1 MKTQSEQTPKAPRSG
16 RGRRRSIVLVA
27 ATLAFALL
35 AGGVVMAATLDRSEQ
50 RGGSVVAEPAT
61 FPPSC
66 RPRPRRRCPSPP
78 SLSRSRSRGAEPE
91 PEPESEPES
100 KPDPYALED
109 GVYPTFI
116 RDVDIHGGEITVDVL
131 QVFRHDDA
139 VRAAVQD
146 GMKRRDAR
154 YYFVY
159 VRNENDLLRTVPV
172 ARDVKIHFMGVCEV
186 PPNPLRRADRTL
198 RRDDPVRRGLLLRAQ
213 RGGRPDPPHRATP
226 RGLGLLTRV
235 ERTTRSRRV
244 VPFVLARRVPPPTP
258 DDPQPYDGRG
268 RVGRSPV
275 LTPIDEDERKVTM
288 AREAW
293 GLVHDYPSSS

>member
-27 ATLAFALL
+27 ATLAFALT
-35 AGGVVMAATLDRSEQ
+35 AGGVVIAATLDRSEQ
-50 RGGSVVAEPAT
+50 RGGSVVAEPSDVPT
-61 FPPSC
+61 VVPPTTA
-66 RPRPRRRCPSPP
+66 PPAPESPEP
-78 SLSRSRSRGAEPE
+78 EPKPEPKPEPE
-91 PEPESEPES
+91 PEPEPEP

-116 RDVDIHGGEITVDVL
+116 RDVDIHGGEITVDVI
-131 QVFRHDDA
+131 QVFKHDDA

-186 PPNPLRRADRTL
+186 PPNRHVALTELSD
-198 RRDDPVRRGLLLRAQ
+198 
-213 RGGRPDPPHRATP
+213 AT
-226 RGLGLLTRV
+226 T
-235 ERTTRSRRV
+235 
-244 VPFVLARRVPPPTP
+244 
-258 DDPQPYDGRG
+258 PYD
-268 RVGRSPV
+268 
-275 LTPIDEDERKVTM
+275 
-288 AREAW
+288 EAFYYALNVVD
-293 GLVHDYPSSS
+293 GQIHRIGQHLAVSAC